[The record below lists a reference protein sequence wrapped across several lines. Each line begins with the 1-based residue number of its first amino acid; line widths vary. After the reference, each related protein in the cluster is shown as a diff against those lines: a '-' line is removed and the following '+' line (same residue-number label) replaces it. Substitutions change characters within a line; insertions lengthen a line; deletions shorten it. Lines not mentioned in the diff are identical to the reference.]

1 MIVKTIFAGLFLMI
15 SFSDVFA
22 QLRVSVDEIDSS
34 QKYQKIDIRLT
45 PEMFF
50 SDDEIVF
57 QKKFMVQSDT
67 PHRNLIDLENKTT
80 TFMLN
85 FGVGILR
92 NRLNFDFHGAGNFPL
107 SVTDYN
113 NAIRRQIFDA
123 EPTSQQRRNSLF
135 PFN

>member
-1 MIVKTIFAGLFLMI
+1 MKPIFAGLFFMI
-15 SFSDVFA
+15 SLSDGFA

-34 QKYQKIDIRLT
+34 QIIQEIDVRLT

-50 SDDEIVF
+50 SDYDISIQTNTLF
-57 QKKFMVQSDT
+57 HSALTQ
-67 PHRNLIDLENKTT
+67 RNLIDVDNKPTL
-80 TFMLN
+80 FILH
-85 FGVGILR
+85 FGAGIIR

-113 NAIRRQIFDA
+113 NAIRRQMFDA

-135 PFN
+135 LFN